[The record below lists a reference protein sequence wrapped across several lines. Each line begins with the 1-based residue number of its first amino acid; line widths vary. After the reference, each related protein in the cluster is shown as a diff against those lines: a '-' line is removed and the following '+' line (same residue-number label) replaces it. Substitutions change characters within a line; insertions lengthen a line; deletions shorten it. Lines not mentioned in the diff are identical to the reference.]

1 MKRYLIGCMAAVL
14 WSQTGSA
21 QAVDGFLHGGGIG
34 RELALLQQM
43 DTSRSNFLMAKAV
56 PFYKKAAVQG
66 DALAAVKLALLAWDL
81 ETKVA
86 NHEINT
92 SQKPEPLYFFQLAR
106 DGEPVEVAT
115 IGSTLA
121 GVYLI
126 SQKAYPEALPW
137 LYDGADRGHIAAA
150 EIYAAFVLR
159 ALGDE
164 GNANRFLNRA
174 CTNPG
179 RGQKI
184 REFCQGEGVE
194 RLDLTPGDRGGEDAS
209 GTTGPVTR

>member
-1 MKRYLIGCMAAVL
+1 MERTVIIGA
-14 WSQTGSA
+14 SS
-21 QAVDGFLHGGGIG
+21 GIG

-43 DTSRSNFLMAKAV
+43 DTSRSNFLLGLYHEIGNPEANLSGDMAKAV

-159 ALGDE
+159 TLGDE

-209 GTTGPVTR
+209 GSAGPVTR